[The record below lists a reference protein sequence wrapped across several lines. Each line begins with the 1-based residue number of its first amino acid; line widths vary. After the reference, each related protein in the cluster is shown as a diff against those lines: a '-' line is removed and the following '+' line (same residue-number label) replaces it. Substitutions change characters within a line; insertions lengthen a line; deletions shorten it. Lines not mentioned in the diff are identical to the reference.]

1 MKTIAFVALLIVLFA
16 SLFRLGGADLT
27 NNVLGIALMVLLA
40 SLFSDL
46 KEFNFWGLKGV
57 AKEEEKLKNLKGA
70 DSISSSKHMN
80 IPPSKVQQAVRQ
92 DTVVLMDNDRGN
104 FLALAFD
111 IERLLRISAA
121 LVAGP
126 EAAAGTNPSKVLELL
141 QDNGVLTDAGRAQ
154 VESIRWLRNMLVQ
167 GREHEL
173 SRNTLR
179 DGIEIAYDFYTSLK
193 GWLDMNEVSS
203 ES

>member
-1 MKTIAFVALLIVLFA
+1 MKTIAFVALLTVLFA

-27 NNVLGIALMVLLA
+27 NNVLGVALMVLLS

-57 AKEEEKLKNLKGA
+57 AKEEQKLKNLKGA
-70 DSISSSKHMN
+70 DSISPSKHMN
-80 IPPSKVQQAVRQ
+80 IPPAKIQQAVRQ

-111 IERLLRISAA
+111 IERLLRIIAA

-126 EAAAGTNPSKVLELL
+126 EAAAGTNPSRVVELL

-167 GREHEL
+167 GRENEL
-173 SRNTLR
+173 SHNTLR

-203 ES
+203 